1 MEDYE
6 QFETEKNKIR
16 EKIGEI
22 RGRIEI
28 AAAKSGRKG
37 KDITLLAATKTR
49 TAAEIRAAVEAGID
63 AAGENRVQEL
73 IAKYGD
79 GAYCGVPLHFIGSLQ
94 TNKAK
99 YLVGKVCLIH
109 SVNSEKLGTT
119 IAKFSERQN
128 LVTDILIEVNI
139 GKEENK
145 SGIMPE
151 QAAELCERLWNCGGI
166 RTRGLMAI
174 PPVSEPEEARKY
186 FSAMREL
193 FLKLRANAPEGFDIL
208 SMGMS
213 EDYDVAVEEGATIV
227 RVGRGIFG
235 ERRPG

>member
-1 MEDYE
+1 MEDSE
-6 QFETEKNKIR
+6 RLEAKKNKIR
-16 EKIGEI
+16 ENITEI

-28 AAAKSGRKG
+28 AAAKSGRKSG
-37 KDITLLAATKTR
+37 DITLLAATKTR
-49 TAAEIRAAVEAGID
+49 TAAEVRTAVEAGID

-73 IAKYGD
+73 IEKYDD
-79 GAYCGVPLHFIGSLQ
+79 GAYRGVPLHFIGSLQ

-109 SVNSEKLGTT
+109 SVNSEKLGMTL
-119 IAKFSERQN
+119 AKLSERLN
-128 LVTDILIEVNI
+128 IATDILIEVNI

-151 QAAELCERLWNCGGI
+151 EAAALCEKLGNCGGI
-166 RTRGLMAI
+166 RPRGLMAI
-174 PPVSEPEEARKY
+174 PPVSGPEEARRY

-193 FLKLRANAPEGFDIL
+193 FLKLKANAPDGFDIL

-213 EDYDVAVEEGATIV
+213 EDYETAVEEGATIV
-227 RVGRGIFG
+227 RIGRGIFG
-235 ERRPG
+235 ERRQV